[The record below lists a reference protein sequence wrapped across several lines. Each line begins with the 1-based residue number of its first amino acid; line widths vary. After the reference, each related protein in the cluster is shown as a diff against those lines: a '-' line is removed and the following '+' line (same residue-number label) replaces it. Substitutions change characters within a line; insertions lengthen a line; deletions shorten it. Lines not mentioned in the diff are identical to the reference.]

1 MREETRPC
9 PRPQRRSPSSPQP
22 SDVPGGGL
30 AGIVRHVAMPGCH
43 VLHSGRGTAGG
54 GQDVCGRPGAGS
66 LPPWSWVGASFYPG
80 NKGIPSSAESWE
92 FAGDRLHKCCC
103 KSCSREGLVRTLGCR
118 PGLLLSLGVRG
129 ATPGAGRA
137 PGARGRPASPPLR
150 GRRGCRR
157 LHAQLPDRP
166 QVLLPVGRVGLHAG
180 APWPGHI
187 LLDKPFFAPN
197 SM

>member
-30 AGIVRHVAMPGCH
+30 AGIVRHVAVPGCH
-43 VLHSGRGTAGG
+43 VLPSGRGTAGG

-137 PGARGRPASPPLR
+137 PGARGRPASPLSGDPVGAGASTLSFPT
-150 GRRGCRR
+150 GRRCCCPSAASACMRV
-157 LHAQLPDRP
+157 LPGP
-166 QVLLPVGRVGLHAG
+166 ATS
-180 APWPGHI
+180 
-187 LLDKPFFAPN
+187 F
-197 SM
+197 